1 MTWQAY
7 VDNNL
12 VGAGFAHACLIGHDG
27 SVWATS
33 TGFSLQGT
41 EGKAIAALFAKD
53 GGAFATGIIVGGKKH
68 MAIKSDTRSAY
79 GKLGA
84 GGVVCVKTATGIIV
98 AVYDDKLQPGAAANI
113 AEKLADYLIENSC

>member
-12 VGAGFAHACLIGHDG
+12 IGAGFAQAALLGQDG
-27 SVWATS
+27 SVWAHN
-33 TGFSLQGT
+33 TGFNVT
-41 EGKAIAALFAKD
+41 EGKAISALFAKD
-53 GGAFATGIIVGGKKH
+53 GAAFSTGIHVAGKKY

-84 GGVVCVKTATGIIV
+84 GGVVCVKTSTGIIV

-113 AEKLADYLIENSC
+113 AEKLADYLIENNC

>member
-12 VGAGFAHACLIGHDG
+12 LGAGFASAALCGSSDG

-33 TGFSLQGT
+33 AGFNVT
-41 EGKAIAALFAKD
+41 EGKALVQLFAKD
-53 GGAFATGIIVGGKKH
+53 GAAFSTGIHVAGKKY

-84 GGVVCVKTATGIIV
+84 GGVVCVKTLTCIIV

-113 AEKLADYLIENSC
+113 AEKLADYLIENNC